1 MSVLTPSAWE
11 GVSTAT
17 VMILVSL
24 LMGLALKQGWLVL
37 GPAHKEL
44 MRLKDEV
51 IADVRGARDQ
61 DSAIIKTQAD
71 TIYEQRVSG
80 DVSAHLLQALRNVVP
95 ATGSGD
101 GAS

>member
-11 GVSTAT
+11 GVSTVT
-17 VMILVSL
+17 VVILVAL
-24 LMGLALKQGWLVL
+24 FLGLSFARGWLVL
-37 GPAHKEL
+37 GPAHREL
-44 MRLKDEV
+44 LRVKDEV
-51 IADVRGARDQ
+51 IADVRGTRDQ
-61 DSAIIKTQAD
+61 DTAIIKTQAD